1 MEVTYALCLT
11 QQNICKRNVDD
22 KINEFLHPL
31 SVKYNSSCR
40 PGLTCQEIA
49 GFMSICFLK
58 NASWLTWVKNCFTEV
73 IKQIFTIWLNV
84 ATVFYYGYER
94 NLSSKSI
101 AVALSSLP
109 ANQEG
114 K

>member
-49 GFMSICFLK
+49 GFMSICF
-58 NASWLTWVKNCFTEV
+58 
-73 IKQIFTIWLNV
+73 
-84 ATVFYYGYER
+84 
-94 NLSSKSI
+94 
-101 AVALSSLP
+101 
-109 ANQEG
+109 
-114 K
+114 